1 MNIDVKSADDENSS
15 AVSYTPFTQIRNM
28 DSGLLWSRQFLG
40 PIWKN
45 F

>member
-15 AVSYTPFTQIRNM
+15 AVRYTQITQNRIM
-28 DSGLLWSRQFLG
+28 DMVFLSTREFLG
-40 PIWKN
+40 PIWKY